1 MAVQIRIDTSYDE
14 TYTGHNYTGC
24 RAFNS
29 IPFVA
34 LEDPPRKP
42 MLQSFIGEKGK
53 ILTHVVYLERIP
65 DNLTGMNSTDL
76 TEALIEDSGIFGSLC
91 PMHIPRRSSRD

>member
-1 MAVQIRIDTSYDE
+1 MFNTHWHVINE
-14 TYTGHNYTGC
+14 PFTGHNYAGY

-34 LEDPPRKP
+34 LEDPPKRP

-53 ILTHVVYLERIP
+53 IQTHVVYLERIP
-65 DNLTGMNSTDL
+65 DNLTGTNSTDL
-76 TEALIEDSGIFGSLC
+76 SDALIKVSGILAVSA
-91 PMHIPRRSSRD
+91 